1 MRTTK
6 YTLVLL
12 LSIAL
17 AACGTSAAE
26 QAETRVSVTDAS
38 VAVTPTS
45 EDTTQLALA
54 DVTPPMEV
62 CVHTVDSEYDAEII
76 DVYSRDGMNF
86 ISLIE
91 HLPEGTEESAAL
103 AAGYQLEP
111 MLELQSTSW
120 MSLGYC

>member
-12 LSIAL
+12 LSITL

-54 DVTPPMEV
+54 DVIPPMEV
-62 CVHTVDSEYDAEII
+62 CVHTVDSEYNAEII

-91 HLPEGTEESAAL
+91 HLPGGTEESAPL

-111 MLELQSTSW
+111 MPELQATSW
-120 MSLGYC
+120 MSFGYC